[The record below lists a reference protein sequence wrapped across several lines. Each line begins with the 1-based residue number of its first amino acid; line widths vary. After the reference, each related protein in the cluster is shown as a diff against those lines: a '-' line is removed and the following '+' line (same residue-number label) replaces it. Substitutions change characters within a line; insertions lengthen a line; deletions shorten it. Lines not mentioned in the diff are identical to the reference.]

1 MAFNVFKSTD
11 IDAPQMASIGGSL
24 ITVLDA
30 CLVNGYGTG
39 GNTKAPL
46 GWTKEFAALNKAIYK
61 MGGGSMQLLKIDDGN
76 PINTTELRALSNAT
90 SMTDYASMWGTG
102 GYIVKPDSSG
112 IAPLHWMV
120 IGDEKG
126 AYILTKRI
134 NNGDVWNIVY
144 FGDIDSY
151 DTSNP
156 NRCLI
161 MPQPSLSDGTVS
173 SSYAP
178 LLTQYSSPKTNFNI
192 KIGSGQETNVVQT
205 FAETY
210 AMSTNDFHIDSF
222 LGKGIVTTKVQI
234 VSETYPKDSPYGTL
248 RGIRQ
253 AMNERQYLDFLFK
266 VVNPINGSGS
276 DAGKTFLPIAI
287 PDGAFSL
294 YPYQFYFIQTSAW

>member
-1 MAFNVFKSTD
+1 
-11 IDAPQMASIGGSL
+11 MASIAGSL

-39 GNTKAPL
+39 GDTKAPL
-46 GWTKEFAALNKAIYK
+46 GWTKEFATLNNAIYK
-61 MGGGSMQLLKIDDGN
+61 MGGGSMQLLRIDDGGAA
-76 PINTTELRALSNAT
+76 NTRDFRALAGAT
-90 SMTDYASMWGTG
+90 VITDTVSAWGASGNL
-102 GYIVKPDSSG
+102 VKPDSSG

-134 NNGDVWNIVY
+134 GNGDIWNIAY

-161 MPQPSLSDGTVS
+161 MPQPSLTDGATP
-173 SSYAP
+173 YTNGLAP
-178 LLTQYSSPKTNFNI
+178 LLNQLSTPKTNFNI
-192 KIGSGQETNVVQT
+192 KIGSGNETNVVQT
-205 FAETY
+205 FAEAY
-210 AMSTNDFHIDSF
+210 AMSTSDFHIDGF

-234 VSETYPKDSPYGTL
+234 VSQTYPLDSPYGTL

-266 VVNPINGSGS
+266 VNSINGSGS
-276 DAGKTFLPIAI
+276 DAGKTFLPFAI
-287 PDGAFSL
+287 PDNASS
-294 YPYQFYFIQTSAW
+294 YPYQFYLIQTSAW